1 MTSQTDR
8 TRCFPLEKIQDNHNN
23 FLLIN
28 VIKQRC
34 AVVYRNMDCAANPTT
49 FEIEGSFG
57 CTDQSAF
64 IRERYTLPSLYYVS
78 FRFTFRFDTHLLNYI
93 GTILFYNL
101 PLSFTQFEYSILPER
116 LGFFGEQ
123 IFNMIFRVDQIP

>member
-8 TRCFPLEKIQDNHNN
+8 ARCFPLEKIQDNHNN

-28 VIKQRC
+28 VIKQGRAVAYRNIDC
-34 AVVYRNMDCAANPTT
+34 AVNPIT

-57 CTDQSAF
+57 YTDQSVSF
-64 IRERYTLPSLYYVS
+64 IRESYTLPYLYYVS
-78 FRFTFRFDTHLLNYI
+78 FRFTSRFDTHLLNYI

-101 PLSFTQFEYSILPER
+101 SPSFTQFEYSILPER
-116 LGFFGEQ
+116 FRFFGEQ
-123 IFNMIFRVDQIP
+123 IFNMIP